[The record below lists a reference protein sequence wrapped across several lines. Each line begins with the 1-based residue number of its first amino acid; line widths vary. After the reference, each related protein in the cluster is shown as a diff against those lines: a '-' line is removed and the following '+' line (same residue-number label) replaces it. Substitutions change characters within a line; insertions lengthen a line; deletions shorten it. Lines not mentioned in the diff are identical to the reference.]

1 MKRILVTTDFSTNSK
16 AGVRFAIQLASQTK
30 CELTFYNVH
39 ETLKSN
45 AWIVNN
51 PKGKKAELV
60 IKQEKLNKFITAIYK
75 ESNTPLTKFKCIV
88 EAGIDVN
95 AMITKYNKLNSV
107 DFVCISTR
115 GAGIFKKILGTTTS
129 ALIQKS
135 LVPVIVI
142 PKNYRKNKIS
152 EILYSSDMADLK
164 TELNTVKKFAT
175 PLLANIHV
183 FNYDYMI
190 EVDDVRTRLN
200 KIAAKYSKK
209 GIEFNFKKQNVENSI
224 SKHLQ
229 KDIDKLKPSLVV
241 MFTKLNKAWYERWF
255 LHNNSEEVTFDTKT
269 PLLIFRKTSK

>member
-1 MKRILVTTDFSTNSK
+1 MKKILVTTDFSTNSK
-16 AGVRFAIQLASQTK
+16 AGIRFAIQLASQTK
-30 CELTFYNVH
+30 CELIFYNVL

-51 PKGKKAELV
+51 PKGKKAEHI

-75 ESNTPLTKFKCIV
+75 ESDTPIKKFKCVV

-95 AMITKYNKLNSV
+95 AMITKYNKLNNV
-107 DFVCISTR
+107 DFICISTR
-115 GAGIFKKILGTTTS
+115 GAGIIKKILGTTTS

-135 LVPVIVI
+135 LIPVIVI

-152 EILYSSDMADLK
+152 EILYSSDMANLK
-164 TELNTVKKFAT
+164 TELATVKKFAT
-175 PLLANIHV
+175 PLSANIHV

-229 KDIDKLKPSLVV
+229 KDIDKLKPSIVV

-269 PLLIFRKTSK
+269 PLVIFRKTIK

>member
-175 PLLANIHV
+175 PLSANIHV

-200 KIAAKYSKK
+200 KIATKFSKK
-209 GIEFNFKKQNVENSI
+209 GIDFNFKKQNVENSI
-224 SKHLQ
+224 STHLQ

-255 LHNNSEEVTFDTKT
+255 LPNNSEEVTFDTKT